1 MKTVALAGATTGF
14 GLTVLDHFLKSSHPY
29 TLVLLT
35 RSPQPQLS
43 AQGIDVRPVDYS
55 DHKSLVSALH
65 GVHTILSFIGG
76 SASAL
81 QNAQLSLLSAAKE
94 AGVTRFAPSEYA
106 GKGYDGVDL
115 YAGKAI
121 VWDAVRKSGLQYT
134 RFDCGIFMNTF
145 ATGTPYGESEALANL
160 RPWNFVINMKA
171 GTAELPASGDD
182 KIVFTEMN
190 DVARFVIAS
199 LELQIWPGVSGM
211 RGDVKTYREVIAIA
225 ERVQRRKFL
234 VREDSVSAMEKQMK
248 EVPETSF
255 YNQVRIALTK
265 GWGLVGDE
273 LNKAFPN
280 FELTGVEEYMS
291 KWWEGVEL
299 EEASWGSANK
309 TFAFDYRQ
317 ND

>member
-1 MKTVALAGATTGF
+1 MKTIALAGATTGF
-14 GLTVLDHFLKSSHPY
+14 GLTVLDHFLKSPHPY

-35 RSPQPQLS
+35 RSPQPHLS
-43 AQGIDVRPVDYS
+43 VQGIDVRPIDYL
-55 DHKSLVSALH
+55 DHKTLVSALQ

-81 QNAQLSLLSAAKE
+81 QDAQLSLLSAAKE

-106 GKGYDGVDL
+106 GKGYDGIDI

-121 VWDAVRKSGLQYT
+121 VWDAVCKSGLQYT

-145 ATGTPYGESEALANL
+145 ATGTPYGEIEALANL

-171 GTAELPASGDD
+171 GTAEVPASGND

-199 LELQIWPGVSGM
+199 LELEVWPEVLDM
-211 RGDVKTYREVIAIA
+211 RGDVKTYREAISIAKK
-225 ERVQRRKFL
+225 VQRRRFL
-234 VREDSVSAMEKQMK
+234 IREDSVSAMEKQMK
-248 EVPETSF
+248 ELPETSF

-265 GWGLVGDE
+265 GWGLVGDD

-280 FELTGVEEYMS
+280 IEPMSVEDYMRR
-291 KWWEGVEL
+291 WWEGVQL
-299 EEASWGSANK
+299 EEPNWGGANK
-309 TFAFDYRQ
+309 TFAFD
-317 ND
+317 